1 MSTGTISVSTSP
13 LMKEY
18 IPTCRLVYFITTGSP
33 LSIVAAPL
41 GASARNLCTRTKS
54 GIKKKPEISRI
65 IFAKNATSTNFRTV
79 HGADNYRR
87 KAVPTQVRR
96 RQAANHMRS
105 ARRYAPKCS
114 APQML
119 PQATAKGMA
128 SASSALCRLQMRFQ
142 NAAVAAD
149 FDTGNKII
157 TSSADIK
164 IKSSVS

>member
-1 MSTGTISVSTSP
+1 MSTGTMRVSTSP

-65 IFAKNATSTNFRTV
+65 IFAKNAT
-79 HGADNYRR
+79 
-87 KAVPTQVRR
+87 VPISVLYMALITTEEKLY
-96 RQAANHMRS
+96 HPS
-105 ARRYAPKCS
+105 PPPTSSESYALSPAICPKSS

-128 SASSALCRLQMRFQ
+128 SASSALCRLQMRFKMPRLLPISIP
-142 NAAVAAD
+142 A
-149 FDTGNKII
+149 
-157 TSSADIK
+157 
-164 IKSSVS
+164 IKSLRPAPTLKLNPACL